1 MLPNLNQ
8 FPIDRKRKKYE
19 SNSMAAAL
27 PAVGAAPIVTLPG
40 VFRGRELTRKD
51 RRLSASLEPVNI
63 LLEGGIPRGRISEI
77 VGRRGCGKTSLAA
90 AFISSA
96 TRRGEVTA
104 VIDLANAF
112 DPASMAEAEVELSR
126 VLWVH
131 PGVAT
136 LRNGNRQFSGWSEKG
151 GGWEPEVEELLEVYQ
166 NPRPHPLPQLNGEGN
181 SRRARLGAV
190 DRGFLRAAELVLEAG
205 GFGLLVMD
213 FGERAFTLPQSAALR
228 LARMAERS
236 GTAVLMLVTRPV
248 CGTFAALSLDLASM
262 RPIFSRSRVGRTL
275 PRLSERIARPGA
287 ETKLSNYLKC
297 IRHPHPYPHPGPLPG
312 QGEGTEP
319 LSGWGTAKGLPRL
332 NVGEGGERALFEGI
346 EIKASIRR
354 NKIGRCGLSAQWCSL
369 VNQSDS
375 TGLAQASK
383 AARLA

>member
-1 MLPNLNQ
+1 MKNFQRSADAPKPNK

-51 RRLSASLEPVNI
+51 RRLSAALEPVNV

-96 TRRGEVTA
+96 TRRGEVAA

-112 DPASMAEAEVELSR
+112 DPATMAEAEVELSR

-136 LRNGNRQFSGWSEKG
+136 LRNGNRQFSGWSDNG
-151 GGWEPEVEELLEVYQ
+151 GRWEPEVEELLEVHQ
-166 NPRPHPLPQLNGEGN
+166 NYHPLPQLNVGEGN
-181 SRRARLGAV
+181 RRRAGLSGAA
-190 DRGFLRAAELVLEAG
+190 RGFLRAAELVLEAG

-213 FGERAFTLPQSAALR
+213 FGESAFTLSQSAALR

-262 RPIFSRSRVGRTL
+262 RPIFSRSRVGRAL
-275 PRLSERIARPGA
+275 PRLSERIARPGP

-297 IRHPHPYPHPGPLPG
+297 IRHPHPNPLP
-312 QGEGTEP
+312 
-319 LSGWGTAKGLPRL
+319 RI
-332 NVGEGGERALFEGI
+332 NVGEGGERTLFEGI

-383 AARLA
+383 AARIA